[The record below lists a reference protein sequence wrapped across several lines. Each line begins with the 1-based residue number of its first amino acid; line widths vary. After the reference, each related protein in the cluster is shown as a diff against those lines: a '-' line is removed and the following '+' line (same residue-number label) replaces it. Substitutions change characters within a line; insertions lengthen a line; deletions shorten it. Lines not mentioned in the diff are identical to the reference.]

1 MKRIITLIIFA
12 AAALSLIPSCSEL
25 GGPATKEGA
34 YLLKLDIACTDMQ
47 TKSDNGTDVED
58 LIKYVDYFFFADE
71 AGTTPLGIHARVALP
86 TEDGLGLT
94 FDTSI
99 PEYAALQNTSY
110 VYVLANYP
118 GTIDH
123 ESTNP
128 TLAALLALPVDK
140 PLYTAA
146 TETTPAQ
153 QPDCFVMDSYTPATE
168 TSAEKYTVQ
177 LKPAAVDEVRTQ
189 TIKLSRLAVKL
200 SVQLNIEPSI
210 STKNPITGQNETW
223 TPLEEQ
229 MQIYY
234 VNALNTTT
242 LAGTPTQVLQQE
254 GTRDGYFSYPTD
266 YGFTG
271 ENHTYTTDPA
281 YTYPQKWN
289 AEDNGEPYFKLYLP
303 WQGSIMGS
311 SNFYYKIPVPQ
322 GAEKTLDR
330 NSWYQVTLRVGVLGG
345 TESDYV
351 VIEDYEYCVAD
362 WSSPSWFSGSGLNS
376 AKYFYVP
383 GNEFHI
389 YGDDHIDIPYY
400 CNAAVNAY
408 FTSISYWDYNATVEG
423 QEGRSIE
430 RIMPFTGTEN
440 TSVTDYGGENN
451 HNYTLSPDAD
461 QKVVHFTHDMTELYV
476 LRIIKLTIVN
486 SENSNQ
492 SKAVTIYQ
500 HPAIELK
507 RKDAGDLF
515 VNGHFARVK
524 DARDASGQAF
534 GESWTIDGET
544 YNHSYRQRLYD
555 RYWYDDTEYD
565 ALGWQG
571 YYWDDYYWGGNVL
584 QQGNRYVK
592 SSEFGYITNAG
603 TNGYGSIYGKIYG
616 STSTVSE
623 DFFTTDITVTGFT
636 DNNNK
641 YTVVGEGEVAYKI
654 GDPRVKASSVY
665 GNFTLNPYLSE
676 INNNGRELKTTQWNS
691 ANDIMIC
698 SPAEND
704 RNIIAPRILIS
715 SGLTE
720 LLVRQIPS
728 AFINFV
734 KRGATFQEAGY
745 PAGRW
750 RLPTEGEVAFIA
762 ARQFDKTIPDIF
774 NRDVPYYCASGRW
787 VIVPSSGET
796 LTFGTDINQEIEV
809 WGSTYKISDLLDA
822 KFVYDLWYW
831 GDQPAWD
838 NQPKAGQY
846 VTNQYHPNGHTTSYK
861 NPATN

>member
-58 LIKYVDYFFFADE
+58 LINYVDYFFFADE

-86 TEDGLGLT
+86 TEDGLT

-99 PEYAALQNTSY
+99 SEYAALQNTSY

-118 GTIDH
+118 GEIDH
-123 ESTNP
+123 TTNP
-128 TLAALLALPVDK
+128 TLADLLAMPVNK

-168 TSAEKYTVQ
+168 ASAEKYTVQ
-177 LKPAAVDEVRTQ
+177 LKPADVNEVRTQ
-189 TIKLSRLAVKL
+189 IIKLSRLAVKL

-210 STKNPITGQNETW
+210 STKNPITGQDETW

-242 LAGTPTQVLQQE
+242 LAGTPTPVLQQE
-254 GTRDGYFSYPTD
+254 GARDGYFSYPTN

-281 YTYPQKWN
+281 YTYPQTWN

-322 GAEKTLDR
+322 GAVKTLDR

-400 CNAAVNAY
+400 CNAAVNVDFVNITY
-408 FTSISYWDYNATVEG
+408 IDYNSNSAGDTAT
-423 QEGRSIE
+423 RSKN
-430 RIMPFTGTEN
+430 FSGTSD
-440 TSVTDYGGENN
+440 TSVTDYGGTTN
-451 HNYTLSPDAD
+451 HTYTLTADAEN
-461 QKVVHFTHDMTELYV
+461 KVVKYAHDMANLYV
-476 LRIIKLTIVN
+476 MRTVTLTITN

-492 SKAVTIYQ
+492 TKTVTVYQ

-507 RKDAGDLF
+507 KAAAGDLY
-515 VNGHFARVK
+515 VNGRFARVS
-524 DARDASGQAF
+524 DARNANGGSMGITWTSGSNTYYHSAAGRREWNNHTSVGYALENDATG
-534 GESWTIDGET
+534 
-544 YNHSYRQRLYD
+544 
-555 RYWYDDTEYD
+555 
-565 ALGWQG
+565 
-571 YYWDDYYWGGNVL
+571 
-584 QQGNRYVK
+584 
-592 SSEFGYITNAG
+592 
-603 TNGYGSIYGKIYG
+603 GYGCILGNPSWV
-616 STSTVSE
+616 STN
-623 DFFTTDITVTGFT
+623 FFTTDITVTAFNDGSDGST
-636 DNNNK
+636 ANNT
-641 YTVVGEGEVAYKI
+641 YTISGEAPVKYKI
-654 GDPRVKASSVY
+654 GDPRVKAGSVY
-665 GNFTLNPYLSE
+665 SNFSLHNYLSSGTTND
-676 INNNGRELKTTQWNS
+676 NNTTTPWSNS
-691 ANDIMIC
+691 DDILIG
-698 SPAEND
+698 SQTLND
-704 RNIIAPRILIS
+704 RNVIAPRLLVC
-715 SGLTE
+715 SGLSE
-720 LLVRQIPS
+720 VYVPDGIPNGGRDS
-728 AFINFV
+728 ETLFQNFV

-750 RLPTEGEVAFIA
+750 RLPTEGEVAFIV
-762 ARQFDKTIPDIF
+762 ARQADGTIPDIF
-774 NRDVPYYCASGRW
+774 ARGYPYYCSSGRW
-787 VIVPSSGET
+787 VQIPISGNE
-796 LTFGTDINQEIEV
+796 LVFGTNLNTYITTSE
-809 WGSTYKISDLLDA
+809 GSGYVYNLIDA
-822 KFVYDLWYW
+822 KYVYDLWYW

-846 VTNQYHPNGHTTSYK
+846 VTNQYHPNGHITSYK

>member
-12 AAALSLIPSCSEL
+12 AAALSLIPSCTEL

-47 TKSDNGTDVED
+47 TKSDNGTAVED
-58 LIKYVDYFFFADE
+58 LINYVDYFFFADE

-86 TEDGLGLT
+86 TEDGLT

-128 TLAALLALPVDK
+128 TLATLLALPVDK

-177 LKPAAVDEVRTQ
+177 LKPADVDEVRTQ

-210 STKNPITGQNETW
+210 STKNPITGQDETW

-242 LAGTPTQVLQQE
+242 LAGTPTPVLQQE
-254 GTRDGYFSYPTD
+254 GARDGYFSYPTD

-281 YTYPQKWN
+281 YTYPQTWN

-322 GAEKTLDR
+322 GAVKTLDR

-362 WSSPSWFSGSGLNS
+362 WSSPSWFAGSGLNS

-383 GNEFHI
+383 GSEFHI

-400 CNAAVNAY
+400 CNAEVNVDFVNITY
-408 FTSISYWDYNATVEG
+408 MDYNSDNAGNTAT
-423 QEGRSIE
+423 RS
-430 RIMPFTGTEN
+430 RNYTGTSD
-440 TSVTDYGGENN
+440 TSVTDYGGTAN
-451 HNYTLSPDAD
+451 HTYTLTPDAEN
-461 QKVVHFTHDMTELYV
+461 KVVKYQHDMDNLYV
-476 LRIIKLTIVN
+476 MRTVTLTITN
-486 SENSNQ
+486 SENTNQ
-492 SKAVTIYQ
+492 TKTVTVYQ

-507 RKDAGDLF
+507 KMAAGDVF
-515 VNGHFARVK
+515 VDGYFACVI
-524 DARDASGQAF
+524 DARNNNGAVMGTQ
-534 GESWTIDGET
+534 
-544 YNHSYRQRLYD
+544 Y
-555 RYWYDDTEYD
+555 TE
-565 ALGWQG
+565 
-571 YYWDDYYWGGNVL
+571 GNVNYRRTSNNVNFSTSNL
-584 QQGNRYVK
+584 TVNVNNWSYGTITRRQGVSNTISHNFYTTDLT
-592 SSEFGYITNAG
+592 ITAFSD
-603 TNGYGSIYGKIYG
+603 GSGG
-616 STSTVSE
+616 STANNTYRIQESNTTTWSTNTATYS
-623 DFFTTDITVTGFT
+623 
-636 DNNNK
+636 
-641 YTVVGEGEVAYKI
+641 YKI
-654 GDPRVKASSVY
+654 GDPRVTASSVY
-665 GNFTLNPYLSE
+665 GNGWSLLNYATD
-676 INNNGRELKTTQWNS
+676 NNNTAAWQSPGS
-691 ANDIMIC
+691 IMIC
-698 SPAEND
+698 GQDNGND
-704 RNIIAPRILIS
+704 RNNRNTIAPRILIS
-715 SGLTE
+715 SALNAMGDGLSFE
-720 LLVRQIPS
+720 N
-728 AFINFV
+728 AV
-734 KRGATFQEAGY
+734 KRAAVYQEAGY

-750 RLPTEGEVAFIA
+750 RLPTEAEIAFIF
-762 ARQFDKTIPDIF
+762 ARQQDDT
-774 NRDVPYYCASGRW
+774 VPELFASGTTYW
-787 VIVPSSGET
+787 AGSGRQVRVNNNNLQFRART
-796 LTFGTDINQEIEV
+796 GNA
-809 WGSTYKISDLLDA
+809 YNR
-822 KFVYDLWYW
+822 FVYDLWYW
-831 GDQPAWD
+831 GDQPAD
-838 NQPKAGQY
+838 
-846 VTNQYHPNGHTTSYK
+846 VTYSSNQYHPNGHIVSYK
-861 NPATN
+861 

>member
-118 GTIDH
+118 GEIDH
-123 ESTNP
+123 TTNP
-128 TLAALLALPVDK
+128 TLADLLAMPVNK

-229 MQIYY
+229 MRIYY

-242 LAGTPTQVLQQE
+242 LAGTPTPVLQQE

-322 GAEKTLDR
+322 GEVKTLDR

-345 TESDYV
+345 TESDYI
-351 VIEDYEYCVAD
+351 VIENYEYCVAD

-400 CNAAVNAY
+400 CNAEVNVDFVNITY
-408 FTSISYWDYNATVEG
+408 MDYNSNNAGDTAT
-423 QEGRSIE
+423 RSKN
-430 RIMPFTGTEN
+430 FSGTSD
-440 TSVTDYGGENN
+440 TSVTDYGGTAN
-451 HNYTLSPDAD
+451 HTYTLTSDAEN
-461 QKVVHFTHDMTELYV
+461 KVVKYAHDMANLYV
-476 LRIIKLTIVN
+476 MRTVTLTITN
-486 SENSNQ
+486 SENTNQ
-492 SKAVTIYQ
+492 TKTVTVYQ

-507 RKDAGDLF
+507 KAAAGDMY
-515 VNGHFARVK
+515 VNGRFARVS
-524 DARDASGQAF
+524 DARDVNGNSMGSTWTNHGSTYYHSF
-534 GESWTIDGET
+534 GSNSNYWTSFNNNGERV
-544 YNHSYRQRLYD
+544 YL
-555 RYWYDDTEYD
+555 
-565 ALGWQG
+565 
-571 YYWDDYYWGGNVL
+571 
-584 QQGNRYVK
+584 
-592 SSEFGYITNAG
+592 ITNNG
-603 TNGYGSIYGKIYG
+603 TNEYGSILGNPNW
-616 STSTVSE
+616 VSQN
-623 DFFTTDITVTGFT
+623 FFTTDITVTAFS
-636 DNNNK
+636 DNNK
-641 YTVVGEGEVAYKI
+641 TYTITGEGEHQYKI
-654 GDPRVKASSVY
+654 GDPRVPARSVY
-665 GNFTLNPYLSE
+665 SNFNLNDYLAS
-676 INNNGRELKTTQWNS
+676 GTNS
-691 ANDIMIC
+691 FRSWTNASDILIC
-698 SPAEND
+698 SQTEND
-704 RNIIAPRILIS
+704 RNVIAPRFLVS

-720 LLVRQIPS
+720 ILLNTTGRPTPGTNNS
-728 AFINFV
+728 TLFLNFV
-734 KRGATFQEAGY
+734 KRGATFQEAGF

-750 RLPTEGEVAFIA
+750 RLPTEAEVAFIA
-762 ARQFDKTIPDIF
+762 SRQKDKTIPEIF
-774 NRDVPYYCASGRW
+774 NRNVPYFCSSGRW
-787 VIVPSSGET
+787 FIIPDSGSEIQ
-796 LTFGTDINQEIEV
+796 FGSDINQR
-809 WGSTYKISDLLDA
+809 YRSDSYNTIAEDIDA

-838 NQPKAGQY
+838 NQPKAEQY
-846 VTNQYHPNGHTTSYK
+846 VKNQYHPNGHITSYK